1 MKNNTLSTFAGA
13 FQIAVLLLPVHFLSA
28 IVLLK
33 TDYIIIPLIVI
44 PVISAFLTGLS
55 VYSKSLKQSFAKI
68 ILSIPFTVLFW
79 YLQIKIKFS
88 IRALNWIIPNYGNSS
103 AGGNFSNFIILCSLA
118 FCGFI
123 ALIIFTVLSAVN
135 FSEKKQTVL
144 LNLQKYTA
152 LPVCIAVIAVIIV
165 LNNIMPIYNP
175 LYG

>member
-103 AGGNFSNFIILCSLA
+103 AGGNFANFIILCSLA

-144 LNLQKYTA
+144 LNLQKYIA

>member
-103 AGGNFSNFIILCSLA
+103 AGGNFANFIILCSLA